1 MDVEGFSGAV
11 EDVHLISLAVPHT
24 MQNRFRDDVG
34 PGKLDFNVRIVF
46 GSEPLAYQVVTPEA
60 AWPPASPLDTFP
72 YSASACSASGC

>member
-34 PGKLDFNVRIVF
+34 QRVLNRMEVQLAAHTLEDGDQCSECSAVKLA
-46 GSEPLAYQVVTPEA
+46 GSE
-60 AWPPASPLDTFP
+60 
-72 YSASACSASGC
+72 